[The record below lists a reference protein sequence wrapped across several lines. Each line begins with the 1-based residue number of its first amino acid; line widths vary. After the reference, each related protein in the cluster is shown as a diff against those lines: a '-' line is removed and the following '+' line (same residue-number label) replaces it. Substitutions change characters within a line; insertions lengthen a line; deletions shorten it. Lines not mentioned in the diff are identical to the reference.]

1 MYIFEKIL
9 PHKSEHCGN
18 IFQIETQNFWLC
30 VAHSFGGFLT
40 RKKLAKL
47 LDQYFGPN
55 DTCEEV
61 AVGTVVTADQKSFNP
76 RALSAHQPAWKVQT
90 SVNISNVRSHA
101 KLSSC
106 RVIVNVT
113 TQVIRCV

>member
-1 MYIFEKIL
+1 MNIVGTNSQSGHKKI
-9 PHKSEHCGN
+9 
-18 IFQIETQNFWLC
+18 WLH

-61 AVGTVVTADQKSFNP
+61 VVGTVGWSSTSHS
-76 RALSAHQPAWKVQT
+76 LSG
-90 SVNISNVRSHA
+90 
-101 KLSSC
+101 
-106 RVIVNVT
+106 
-113 TQVIRCV
+113 

>member
-1 MYIFEKIL
+1 M
-9 PHKSEHCGN
+9 
-18 IFQIETQNFWLC
+18 FQIGTQKFWLR

-61 AVGTVVTADQKSFNP
+61 AVRTVC
-76 RALSAHQPAWKVQT
+76 
-90 SVNISNVRSHA
+90 
-101 KLSSC
+101 KLQC
-106 RVIVNVT
+106 LRLDNKACILYN
-113 TQVIRCV
+113 

>member
-1 MYIFEKIL
+1 MCIFEKIL
-9 PHKSEHCGN
+9 PHKSERRGN
-18 IFQIETQNFWLC
+18 IFQIGTQKFWLR

-61 AVGTVVTADQKSFNP
+61 AVGTVGSMSMLWSRQKV
-76 RALSAHQPAWKVQT
+76 RYELSADE
-90 SVNISNVRSHA
+90 
-101 KLSSC
+101 
-106 RVIVNVT
+106 
-113 TQVIRCV
+113 

>member
-1 MYIFEKIL
+1 MHIEIGRRDGKGMLSKKKKVHEVLSTIGISSWEKTEAYNFR
-9 PHKSEHCGN
+9 PNHPDEHQGFPP
-18 IFQIETQNFWLC
+18 IIEGH

-61 AVGTVVTADQKSFNP
+61 AVGTHF
-76 RALSAHQPAWKVQT
+76 
-90 SVNISNVRSHA
+90 
-101 KLSSC
+101 
-106 RVIVNVT
+106 
-113 TQVIRCV
+113 